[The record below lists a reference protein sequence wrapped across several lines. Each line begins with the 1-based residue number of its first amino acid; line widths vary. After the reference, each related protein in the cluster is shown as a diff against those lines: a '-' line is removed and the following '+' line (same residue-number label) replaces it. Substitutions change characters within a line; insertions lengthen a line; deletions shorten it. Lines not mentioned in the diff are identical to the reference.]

1 MNNGMVALKGYNK
14 YVVDLQQEAVFRTDG
29 RQIKVRTTATGKS
42 YQLTRNDGKRKN
54 IGFNRTMY
62 AAMIG
67 ICPDTIPSDIYI
79 TKGDEGY
86 QLVYRSDHCNKNH
99 EIARANH
106 INKWRNIMSQQLM
119 ETQMLIE
126 YYDTGNASPLVQY
139 IMSKHD
145 IMAEYIYKK
154 YRYGFDTSRDIASE
168 VIEDICQRAVAH
180 NLYVS
185 SVSGTIRGFIRN
197 VFRKRR
203 RTVEYKD

>member
-79 TKGDEGY
+79 KKGDEGY
-86 QLVYRSDHCNKNH
+86 QLVYGSEH
-99 EIARANH
+99 
-106 INKWRNIMSQQLM
+106 
-119 ETQMLIE
+119 
-126 YYDTGNASPLVQY
+126 
-139 IMSKHD
+139 SK
-145 IMAEYIYKK
+145 
-154 YRYGFDTSRDIASE
+154 
-168 VIEDICQRAVAH
+168 
-180 NLYVS
+180 
-185 SVSGTIRGFIRN
+185 
-197 VFRKRR
+197 
-203 RTVEYKD
+203 